1 MGEISKE
8 QYKQAKTQIKKV
20 IIEKLKPY
28 NPTTNRSIK
37 NKILKHGSL
46 FYRFKFVKGNIYR
59 IRDTT
64 VKKKIQ
70 HFIEKIMNNQYP
82 LELFNNQGIRCS
94 DFYIEGTRN
103 ERITINS
110 IKEQLINPLLKRN
123 RISVNCQIIK
133 ELHKITQKVISTY
146 KTTSH
151 EVVLT
156 HLLMEMKQINMIS
169 VETPVW
175 HREITGHIDLLGER
189 DDTLFV
195 IEYKPKEAELYKG
208 IVQACIYA
216 FFLSKLLQISKEKI
230 KCLIFTPKIAFT
242 FDLTILND
250 IIEFI
255 QIQNSKREKP
265 LTLKNNKPYDIE
277 KNLLNLLKK

>member
-1 MGEISKE
+1 
-8 QYKQAKTQIKKV
+8 
-20 IIEKLKPY
+20 
-28 NPTTNRSIK
+28 
-37 NKILKHGSL
+37 
-46 FYRFKFVKGNIYR
+46 
-59 IRDTT
+59 
-64 VKKKIQ
+64 
-70 HFIEKIMNNQYP
+70 
-82 LELFNNQGIRCS
+82 
-94 DFYIEGTRN
+94 
-103 ERITINS
+103 
-110 IKEQLINPLLKRN
+110 
-123 RISVNCQIIK
+123 
-133 ELHKITQKVISTY
+133 
-146 KTTSH
+146 
-151 EVVLT
+151 
-156 HLLMEMKQINMIS
+156 MEMKQINMIS

>member
-1 MGEISKE
+1 MCNHLNLSTFKASVIKDYLFNAIEECSENTLPRFRYTNTIFKRKLNSLYEETNRTEIKLVIDLFNLLKIDYKDFVNNIVSLNCKRRAGAFISRLKNHDFSYKHYMGIQRNIKKRLEMGEISKE

-94 DFYIEGTRN
+94 DFYIEG
-103 ERITINS
+103 
-110 IKEQLINPLLKRN
+110 K
-123 RISVNCQIIK
+123 
-133 ELHKITQKVISTY
+133 
-146 KTTSH
+146 
-151 EVVLT
+151 
-156 HLLMEMKQINMIS
+156 EMK
-169 VETPVW
+169 E
-175 HREITGHIDLLGER
+175 
-189 DDTLFV
+189 
-195 IEYKPKEAELYKG
+195 
-208 IVQACIYA
+208 
-216 FFLSKLLQISKEKI
+216 
-230 KCLIFTPKIAFT
+230 
-242 FDLTILND
+242 
-250 IIEFI
+250 
-255 QIQNSKREKP
+255 
-265 LTLKNNKPYDIE
+265 
-277 KNLLNLLKK
+277 